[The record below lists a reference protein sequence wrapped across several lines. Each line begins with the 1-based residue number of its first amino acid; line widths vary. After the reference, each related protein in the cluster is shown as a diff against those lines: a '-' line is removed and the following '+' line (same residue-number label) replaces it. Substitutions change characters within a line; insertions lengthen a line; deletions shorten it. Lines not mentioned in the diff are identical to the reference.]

1 MSETASDTPI
11 APTAPDET
19 AQSPRA
25 AAATAPAR
33 PAAIPETF
41 WDEAAGQVRVEAMA
55 KSYGELE
62 RKLGGLAGRGVPDT
76 AEAYR
81 IDPGEGPI
89 GPDPQVNAR
98 LHQAGFTQ
106 DQAQLVYEL
115 ANAYLPALVGEVA
128 GEFEAR
134 NQVDRL
140 IRHYGGPE
148 RWRET
153 ARQLATWGREK
164 LPAEVFEALSCTY
177 EGVLA
182 LERLMGHGEPLLKTA
197 GDGAGLGFSEED
209 IKEMMRDPRYWRERD
224 PAIVAKVRDGF
235 KRLFP
240 GKG

>member
-1 MSETASDTPI
+1 MTDIEND
-11 APTAPDET
+11 APTTMDEAP
-19 AQSPRA
+19 ASGR
-25 AAATAPAR
+25 ATAETRMAR
-33 PAAIPETF
+33 PAVIPDKF
-41 WDEAAGQVRVEAMA
+41 WDEEAGEVRLEALA

-76 AEAYR
+76 AEAYE
-81 IDPGEGPI
+81 IDSGKGPI
-89 GPDPQVNAR
+89 GPDPEVNAR
-98 LHQAGFTQ
+98 LHEAGFSQ

-115 ANAYLPALVGEVA
+115 ANTYLPALVGQVA

-140 IRHYGGPE
+140 VRHYGGPE

-182 LERLMGHGEPLLKTA
+182 LERMMGHGEPFLGA
-197 GDGAGLGFSEED
+197 VGDASGLGISEGD
-209 IKEMMRDPRYWRERD
+209 LKEMMRDPRYWRERD
-224 PAIVAKVRDGF
+224 PAVVGKVRDGF

-240 GKG
+240 GRG

>member
-1 MSETASDTPI
+1 MTDIEND
-11 APTAPDET
+11 APTTEEEAPE
-19 AQSPRA
+19 SGRA
-25 AAATAPAR
+25 AAETHMAR
-33 PAAIPETF
+33 PAVIPDKF
-41 WDEAAGQVRVEAMA
+41 WDEEAGEVRLEALA

-76 AEAYR
+76 AEAYE
-81 IDPGEGPI
+81 IDPGKGPI
-89 GPDPQVNAR
+89 GSDPAVNAR
-98 LHQAGFTQ
+98 LHEAGFSQ

-115 ANAYLPALVGEVA
+115 ANTYLPALVGQVA

-140 IRHYGGPE
+140 VRHYGGPE

-164 LPAEVFEALSCTY
+164 LPGEVFEALSCTY

-182 LERLMGHGEPLLKTA
+182 LERMMGHGEPFLGA
-197 GDGAGLGFSEED
+197 GGNASGLGFSEGD
-209 IKEMMRDPRYWRERD
+209 LKEMMRDPRYWRERD
-224 PAIVAKVRDGF
+224 PAVVGKVRDGF

-240 GKG
+240 GRG